1 MKKLGIS
8 LVAVLVGLPTIAR
21 ADLAQLTK
29 ANITANTNVAT
40 TSFVG
45 GAHDAL
51 VDAINADRTQINT
64 NTSDIAGKQAQLVND
79 AQTAANIAGP
89 VKTTVAAAATASDT
103 ALVTEKAVRTA
114 VDNAITAATYDDTAL
129 AGRVTTLEGT
139 VGDNSSGLV
148 KDVADLQ
155 TTVGDNTA
163 GLVKDVA
170 DNASDISALQ
180 TTVGDNTAGLVKDVA
195 DLQTT
200 VGDASSGLVKDVAD
214 LQTAAST
221 TKGFAVHGTWGSPT
235 TATGHVNVVDS
246 STLNP

>member
-8 LVAVLVGLPTIAR
+8 MFALMIGLPTMAH
-21 ADLAQLTK
+21 ATLTQATK
-29 ANITANTNVAT
+29 ANISANTNVAT

-45 GAHDAL
+45 GAHDEL
-51 VDAINADRTQINT
+51 VDIINPALTQIDT
-64 NTSDIAGKQAQLVND
+64 NTTAIAGKQDQL
-79 AQTAANIAGP
+79 TAGGSDISTT
-89 VKTTVAAAATASDT
+89 VKTSVGAASGEGAATDT
-103 ALVTEKAVRTA
+103 ALVTEKAVR
-114 VDNAITAATYDDTAL
+114 DAITAASYDDTAL
-129 AGRVTTLEGT
+129 AGRVTTLEG
-139 VGDNSSGLV
+139 
-148 KDVADLQ
+148 
-155 TTVGDNTA
+155 TVGDNTA

-195 DLQTT
+195 DLQT
-200 VGDASSGLVKDVAD
+200 
-214 LQTAAST
+214 AASA